1 MATVA
6 AAMVVSVMQMH
17 PLPSHMC
24 ASASVS
30 VCVCVCGGQSCV
42 TDRIMTLQRNCVIV
56 NFALIIIVNTLFIFF
71 FFIHKLNPSRNY
83 EII

>member
-1 MATVA
+1 MRA
-6 AAMVVSVMQMH
+6 
-17 PLPSHMC
+17 
-24 ASASVS
+24 S
-30 VCVCVCGGQSCV
+30 VCVCARMCGAWSHV

-71 FFIHKLNPSRNY
+71 FFIHKLNPSGNY